1 MYEVYIEAVGLSEQE
16 IEDLRSLYTTFE
28 GTIPL
33 NRSAGISID
42 ILSKPIEEAKV
53 LYRIEIIKKTRM
65 FSDKVEIK
73 EITFETDSANGSI
86 KPKVVLTSV

>member
-1 MYEVYIEAVGLSEQE
+1 MYDVDIEAVGLSEQE

-42 ILSKPIEEAKV
+42 ILAKPIEEAKE

-65 FSDKVEIK
+65 YSDKVEIK
-73 EITFETDSANGSI
+73 KITFETDSTNGSI